1 MQKSVQEKKREIE
14 NQRKLCNLQL
24 RQKLSSKKRHKSP
37 VSVSAEHSNP
47 TKRKS
52 LGSSVETKPI
62 SFATLAASQKKAD
75 QTTGSPKPESSENQ
89 SPKPV
94 SNSNVTKSPATT
106 KSATTI
112 SKKPRSAAI
121 ERILAMSK
129 RKKKSKNCGG
139 NNNHVINDSNTST
152 PRDTPTPESDLGV
165 AESKE
170 DSEETKNVRKSSD
183 SGQSEASTENQP
195 EISLDNA
202 CISVDSHKD
211 SLPDDDVSMSNDN
224 ESSSKENLETKSDQ
238 QDESVD
244 EQGDESKSADNNSDQ
259 SSGVI
264 PGDPVVM
271 TLDDR
276 VTPEIIDKDLD
287 VVPMESLPTNDPAE
301 EAS

>member
-37 VSVSAEHSNP
+37 VSASSSADQSNP

-52 LGSSVETKPI
+52 LGSSTETKPV
-62 SFATLAASQKKAD
+62 SFATLAASQKKDD
-75 QTTGSPKPESSENQ
+75 QVTNPKPESSELQ
-89 SPKPV
+89 SS
-94 SNSNVTKSPATT
+94 SNTNVTKPQPA
-106 KSATTI
+106 ATI

-129 RKKKSKNCGG
+129 KKKKSKNSGG

-152 PRDTPTPESDLGV
+152 PRDTPTPESEMDLG
-165 AESKE
+165 APESKE

-211 SLPDDDVSMSNDN
+211 SLPDDDVTMSNDN

-244 EQGDESKSADNNSDQ
+244 EQGDEKSAENDPNDSP
-259 SSGVI
+259 GVT

-287 VVPMESLPTNDPAE
+287 VVPMESLPVTANDPAE
-301 EAS
+301 ETS

>member
-37 VSVSAEHSNP
+37 VSASTSGEHSNP

-52 LGSSVETKPI
+52 LGSSTETKPI
-62 SFATLAASQKKAD
+62 SFATLAASQKKVD
-75 QTTGSPKPESSENQ
+75 QTNSKSEMLETPP
-89 SPKPV
+89 SKPV
-94 SNSNVTKSPATT
+94 TTPTVTKPQPVQ
-106 KSATTI
+106 TTI

-129 RKKKSKNCGG
+129 KKKKSKNTGG

-152 PRDTPTPESDLGV
+152 PRDTPTPESDLG
-165 AESKE
+165 ASESKE

-211 SLPDDDVSMSNDN
+211 SLPDDDVTMSNDN

-244 EQGDESKSADNNSDQ
+244 EQGDEKSAENYSNESP
-259 SSGVI
+259 S
-264 PGDPVVM
+264 GDPVVM

-287 VVPMESLPTNDPAE
+287 VVPMESLPITTNVDPAE

>member
-37 VSVSAEHSNP
+37 VSASSSSDQSNP

-52 LGSSVETKPI
+52 LGSSTETKPV
-62 SFATLAASQKKAD
+62 SFATLAASQKKVD
-75 QTTGSPKPESSENQ
+75 QTNPKPESSESQYSNTVQ
-89 SPKPV
+89 TKPP
-94 SNSNVTKSPATT
+94 T
-106 KSATTI
+106 TTI

-129 RKKKSKNCGG
+129 KKKKSKNSGG

-152 PRDTPTPESDLGV
+152 PRDTPTPESDLG
-165 AESKE
+165 APESKE

-211 SLPDDDVSMSNDN
+211 SLPDDDVTMSNDN

-238 QDESVD
+238 QDDSVD
-244 EQGDESKSADNNSDQ
+244 EQGDEKTAENDSNESP
-259 SSGVI
+259 GVT

-287 VVPMESLPTNDPAE
+287 VVPMESLPVTANDPTE
-301 EAS
+301 ETS